1 MIPITHEAHIPM
13 GSSEGLKSK
22 FNYKDQLI
30 THTPN
35 TLLEKQVKQLKAEL
49 EIRVSLINSMRLE
62 INNLKK
68 KQKSINE
75 KKSADQIRVESLTST
90 LHTQNAL
97 ISELRQGLTAQ
108 QAKILNTITI
118 NNLKEDNKK
127 LETKLAAARREIA
140 SFKEVKSESNPKEFS
155 LAKKKASELADVVAN
170 ALDKSSPSIPVK
182 EYLERTIHTMRKTTN
197 ISALEHFF
205 IQAIDGFESR
215 AEEIKSA
222 NAKTRK

>member
-1 MIPITHEAHIPM
+1 MKSCFTRAL
-13 GSSEGLKSK
+13 SENLKHNS
-22 FNYKDQLI
+22 NLVEQLI

-49 EIRVSLINSMRLE
+49 EIRIQLINSMRLE
-62 INNLKK
+62 IDSFKK
-68 KQKSINE
+68 KQKQLVTKTAE
-75 KKSADQIRVESLTST
+75 QKKIEILTNS

-215 AEEIKSA
+215 AQDLK
-222 NAKTRK
+222 KLK